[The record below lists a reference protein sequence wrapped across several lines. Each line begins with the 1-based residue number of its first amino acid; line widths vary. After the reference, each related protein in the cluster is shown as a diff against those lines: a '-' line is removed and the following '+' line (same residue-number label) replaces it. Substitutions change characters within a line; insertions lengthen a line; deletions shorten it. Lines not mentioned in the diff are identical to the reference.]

1 VLRLWLGLVL
11 LTGLTWDFQT
21 LFEWNFTSETRCGH
35 SLYFCVKAAKC
46 LEYGQAV
53 LLPNDEYGQPQPGGC
68 RVVYVTAVVEV
79 AMV

>member
-1 VLRLWLGLVL
+1 V
-11 LTGLTWDFQT
+11 TGLTWDFQT
-21 LFEWNFTSETRCGH
+21 WFEWNFTSGTRRGH
-35 SLYFCVKAAKC
+35 SLYFNVKATKC

-53 LLPNDEYGQPQPGGC
+53 MLPNDEYGQ